1 MRAMLA
7 AVAMLAL
14 SGCVTTDQP
23 GESGISEARSRF
35 DAAAAAGDAAALGA
49 LYTADAAVM
58 APNLARIDGREAI
71 VAMWAQ
77 FFEAGTTGISMTPTE
92 LDVRGDRATDVG
104 AFALSGADGRGGT
117 ATLAGKYV
125 NIWQNSEGA
134 GWQLY
139 RGIWNYDPPG

>member
-23 GESGISEARSRF
+23 GESGIAEARGRF

-58 APNLARIDGREAI
+58 APNLARIDGRDAI
-71 VAMWAQ
+71 VAMWAR

-104 AFALSGADGRGGT
+104 VFALSGADGRGRGSP
-117 ATLAGKYV
+117 AG
-125 NIWQNSEGA
+125 GR
-134 GWQLY
+134 
-139 RGIWNYDPPG
+139 RG